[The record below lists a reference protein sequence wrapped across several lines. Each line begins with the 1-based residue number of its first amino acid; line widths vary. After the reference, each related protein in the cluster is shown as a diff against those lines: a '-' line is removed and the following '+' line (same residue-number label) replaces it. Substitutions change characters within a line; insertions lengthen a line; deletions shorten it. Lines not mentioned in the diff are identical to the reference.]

1 MIGFVTLGTNDVM
14 RAARFYDAVLAPL
27 GAVRALE
34 IDGFASWAMPGV
46 EPALLGGSAPALAV
60 IAPFDGGPATVGNGV
75 MAAIAV
81 ERDELVDRLHA
92 LAIENGAHDEGEPG
106 PRGDGSFYGA
116 YFRDLDGNK
125 LCVFRVKR

>member
-1 MIGFVTLGTNDVM
+1 MIGFVTLGTNDM
-14 RAARFYDAVLAPL
+14 TRAARFYDAVLAPL

-46 EPALLGGSAPALAV
+46 EPALLGGTAPALAV
-60 IAPFDGGPATVGNGV
+60 IAPFDGQPATIGNGV

-81 ERDELVDRLHA
+81 NDNALVDELYA
-92 LAIENGAHDEGEPG
+92 LAIANGATDEGGPG

-125 LCVFRVKR
+125 LCVFRVAR